1 MINVKHEQTAA
12 DSAARPIP
20 TPLHVLIL
28 EDNPRDVE
36 LCVQELNKAGF
47 ELMVDAVDTEQGFA
61 AKLQS
66 RAYDL
71 ILADNSIPNWT
82 GVEAFHILKQ
92 SRKNIPFIFVTGTM
106 GEEAA
111 VDLIKEGVA
120 DYILKDRLIR
130 LPSAVHRAL
139 QEKNTQE
146 ERERAIQS
154 LRESEERIRLLLD
167 SAAEGIC
174 GTDVEGICTFCNAA
188 SLRLLGYDDSS
199 ELVGKQMHWLIH
211 HTRADG
217 TQYPIED
224 CKISMGFREGKG
236 SHADDDVLWRKDH
249 TSFPVEWWSYPVV
262 KNEIPI
268 GSVVTFLDITERK
281 QVEQLK
287 DDFLSHI
294 SHELRTPL
302 TAIYQF
308 GTLIAD
314 GSVGKTSQEQDE
326 FLQIMLKNVGQLR
339 FMIND
344 LIEITQAQT
353 VKFKV
358 ELQSA
363 SLFEAIVY
371 AVHLR
376 RGAAVAKG
384 ITLSCDPS
392 AQLPSAHADPE
403 RLRQILLILI
413 DNAIKFT
420 ATSGAV
426 EVHAQLFEKDP
437 GFLLV
442 EVCDTGCGISPEAT
456 EHIFERLYQATVT
469 DTAGR
474 SGMGLGLYIAK
485 ELVTRQGGR
494 IWVNDEPQKGS
505 HFFFTVPVSNP
516 TIGLAPTHFIRD
528 TATATDE

>member
-1 MINVKHEQTAA
+1 
-12 DSAARPIP
+12 
-20 TPLHVLIL
+20 
-28 EDNPRDVE
+28 
-36 LCVQELNKAGF
+36 
-47 ELMVDAVDTEQGFA
+47 
-61 AKLQS
+61 
-66 RAYDL
+66 
-71 ILADNSIPNWT
+71 
-82 GVEAFHILKQ
+82 
-92 SRKNIPFIFVTGTM
+92 
-106 GEEAA
+106 
-111 VDLIKEGVA
+111 
-120 DYILKDRLIR
+120 
-130 LPSAVHRAL
+130 
-139 QEKNTQE
+139 
-146 ERERAIQS
+146 
-154 LRESEERIRLLLD
+154 
-167 SAAEGIC
+167 
-174 GTDVEGICTFCNAA
+174 
-188 SLRLLGYDDSS
+188 
-199 ELVGKQMHWLIH
+199 
-211 HTRADG
+211 
-217 TQYPIED
+217 
-224 CKISMGFREGKG
+224 MGFREGKG

-249 TSFPVEWWSYPVV
+249 SSFSVEWWSYPVV
-262 KNEIPI
+262 KNGIPI

-326 FLQIMLKNVGQLR
+326 FLQIMLRNVGQLR

-426 EVHAQLFEKDP
+426 EVHAQLFEKDL

-456 EHIFERLYQATVT
+456 EHIFERLYQETVT

-474 SGMGLGLYIAK
+474 SGMGVGLYIAK
-485 ELVTRQGGR
+485 ESVTRQGGE
-494 IWVNDEPQKGS
+494 IWVTNEPQKGS
-505 HFFFTVPVSNP
+505 HFFFTVPV
-516 TIGLAPTHFIRD
+516 FIPRLD
-528 TATATDE
+528 RHQRIL

>member
-1 MINVKHEQTAA
+1 MINVSHEQTAA
-12 DSAARPIP
+12 DSAAHSVS
-20 TPLHVLIL
+20 TPVHVLIL

-36 LCVQELNKAGF
+36 LCIQELNKAGF
-47 ELMVDAVDTEQGFA
+47 ELVVDAVDTEEGFT

-66 RAYDL
+66 CIYDL

-82 GVEAFHILKQ
+82 GVEAFHLLKQ
-92 SRKNIPFIFVTGTM
+92 SGKNIPFIFVTGTM

-120 DYILKDRLIR
+120 DYILKDRLVR
-130 LPSAVHRAL
+130 LPSAVQRAL
-139 QEKNTQE
+139 QEKTTRE

-167 SAAEGIC
+167 SAAEAIC
-174 GTDVEGICTFCNAA
+174 GGDVEGICTFCNAA
-188 SLRLLGYDDSS
+188 SLRLLGYDNSS

-217 TQYPIED
+217 TQYPIEE
-224 CKISMGFREGKG
+224 CEISMGVREGKG
-236 SHADDDVLWRKDH
+236 SHGDEDVFWRKDRS
-249 TSFPVEWWSYPVV
+249 SFPVEWWSYPVV
-262 KNEIPI
+262 KH
-268 GSVVTFLDITERK
+268 GTSTGFVLTFLDITERK

-314 GSVGKTSQEQDE
+314 GSAGKTSQEQDE
-326 FLQIMLKNVGQLR
+326 FLRIMLRNVGQLR
-339 FMIND
+339 FMIDD
-344 LIEITQAQT
+344 LLEITQVQAE
-353 VKFKV
+353 KFKV
-358 ELQSA
+358 ELQSV

-376 RGAAVAKG
+376 RVAAVAQG

-420 ATSGAV
+420 ATGGAV
-426 EVHAQLFEKDP
+426 EVHAQLLEKDP
-437 GFLLV
+437 GFLMV
-442 EVCDTGCGISPEAT
+442 EVSDTGCGISPGAT
-456 EHIFERLYQATVT
+456 EQIFERLYQATVT
-469 DTAGR
+469 DAAGR

-485 ELVTRQGGR
+485 ELVMRQGGK
-494 IWVNDEPQKGS
+494 IWVTNEPQKGS
-505 HFFFTVPVSNP
+505 HFFFTVPVFYP
-516 TIGLAPTHFIRD
+516 AIGSAPTRFVRNTTIV
-528 TATATDE
+528 TSG